1 MVATILCSGM
11 GASAAAARRSPLARQ
26 TLRPAP
32 ASSRFLAGSSLRSAV
47 SNRTQAKAAAFFNFG
62 KKNNDYN
69 AGGSARDEYEVEDVE
84 FYFNYMGMLA
94 TEGTYDRMNELAKG
108 RHPCDAILLMAAKEG
123 DVPKI
128 IELLESG
135 ADVTITDPDGK
146 TPLELCTKPEAREL
160 LEEALAK
167 A

>member
-62 KKNNDYN
+62 KKNNDYSECH
-69 AGGSARDEYEVEDVE
+69 SAFICQNLTFTPPPPLTIPAISTSTTHRQPHQGTSHCPYCTASTD
-84 FYFNYMGMLA
+84 MGFSM
-94 TEGTYDRMNELAKG
+94 
-108 RHPCDAILLMAAKEG
+108 
-123 DVPKI
+123 
-128 IELLESG
+128 
-135 ADVTITDPDGK
+135 
-146 TPLELCTKPEAREL
+146 
-160 LEEALAK
+160 
-167 A
+167 